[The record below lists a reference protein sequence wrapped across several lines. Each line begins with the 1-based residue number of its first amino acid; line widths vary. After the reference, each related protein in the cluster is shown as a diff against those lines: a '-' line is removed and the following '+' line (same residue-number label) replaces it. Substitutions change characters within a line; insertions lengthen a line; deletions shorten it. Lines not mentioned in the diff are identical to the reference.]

1 MILSTHVTGE
11 MDKDTRNR
19 AWLDKHL
26 EVATRE
32 VENAPAVPPPPQG
45 LTLVGGTEL
54 HIAARSI
61 RPH

>member
-1 MILSTHVTGE
+1 MISKTHVADE
-11 MDKDTRNR
+11 MNAATRNL
-19 AWLDKHL
+19 AWLDKPM

-54 HIAARSI
+54 HITARSI
-61 RPH
+61 RPP